1 MQHDMLVYLEKWSL
15 KSLDVGYGNKL
26 FFLFLKECDLYVDIN
41 MRIKLIFLYHN
52 MDLMS
57 FLLRFLFF
65 VLTVFIIFLI

>member
-26 FFLFLKECDLYVDIN
+26 FFLFWKECDLYVDIN
-41 MRIKLIFLYHN
+41 MRIKLIFLYHI

-57 FLLRFLFF
+57 FLASICHCIYNFPNLAC
-65 VLTVFIIFLI
+65 